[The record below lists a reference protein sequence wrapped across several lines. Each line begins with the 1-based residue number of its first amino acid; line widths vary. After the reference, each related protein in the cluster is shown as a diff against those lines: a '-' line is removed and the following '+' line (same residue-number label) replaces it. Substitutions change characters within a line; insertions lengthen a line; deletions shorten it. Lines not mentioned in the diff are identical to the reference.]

1 MKNFRNYRM
10 LFLDALPQAGST
22 GSITLMSELLQT
34 EKVSSRQ
41 ALSWYLSLPLSKFTT
56 IDVIKSLLVNQYTQT

>member
-22 GSITLMSELLQT
+22 GSITLMSELLQV
-34 EKVSSRQ
+34 KIFYPKIDLISR
-41 ALSWYLSLPLSKFTT
+41 
-56 IDVIKSLLVNQYTQT
+56 LLTNDQF